1 MALKCNLLC
10 HFDAHIVALKDGREL
25 GGNIAAKKD
34 YDRMSVMSVTI
45 EKLDETVSR
54 ATPDAKYGVHVAD
67 M

>member
-10 HFDAHIVALKDGREL
+10 HFEAHIVALKDGR
-25 GGNIAAKKD
+25 GGNISAKKD
-34 YDRMSVMSVTI
+34 YDRMSALTVTI

-54 ATPDAKYGVHVAD
+54 ATPDTKYGVHVAD

>member
-10 HFDAHIVALKDGREL
+10 HFEAHIVALKDARVT
-25 GGNIAAKKD
+25 GGSINAMKD
-34 YDRMSVMSVTI
+34 YDRMSALTVTI

-54 ATPDAKYGVHVAD
+54 ATPDTKYGVHVAD

>member
-10 HFDAHIVALKDGREL
+10 HFDAHIVALKDGR
-25 GGNIAAKKD
+25 GGNITAKKD
-34 YDRMSVMSVTI
+34 YDRMTALCIAIQNFDEIVT
-45 EKLDETVSR
+45 R

>member
-10 HFDAHIVALKDGREL
+10 HFEAHIVALKDARVT
-25 GGNIAAKKD
+25 GGNISAMKD
-34 YDRMSVMSVTI
+34 YDRMSALRIAI
-45 EKLDETVSR
+45 EQMDETVSR